1 MLKLS
6 TKMNQVFW
14 EKNLEN
20 ENFITAAIHRENW
33 YFKKT
38 NIFHYFPSKNLK
50 YSQIFLSETIHA
62 QENGS
67 RGPHFAKSLN
77 SNFLKGLT
85 YSAMAGGSRRAGRAL
100 RRRSQRQLFC
110 NILSI
115 NALITVVAV
124 AITPNIKM
132 SVWFLCSCEAAIN
145 NARIVAA
152 TIIYC
157 SEANRLIWKN
167 EGCLQ
172 PDVDV
177 KVKLKWGW
185 SLNAAQTEYR
195 SGRRLL
201 ECLPG
206 KIKQECPNNN
216 AAHRSIINMIRKY
229 H

>member
-1 MLKLS
+1 MVDS
-6 TKMNQVFW
+6 SQDSPMDVGCQDSPMVGS
-14 EKNLEN
+14 
-20 ENFITAAIHRENW
+20 W
-33 YFKKT
+33 Y
-38 NIFHYFPSKNLK
+38 
-50 YSQIFLSETIHA
+50 
-62 QENGS
+62 
-67 RGPHFAKSLN
+67 N
-77 SNFLKGLT
+77 SP
-85 YSAMAGGSRRAGRAL
+85 MVGGSRRAGRAL

-115 NALITVVAV
+115 NALITVAT
-124 AITPNIKM
+124 TPNIEM
-132 SVWFLCSCEAAIN
+132 SVWLLCSCEAAIN

-167 EGCLQ
+167 EGCLE

-185 SLNAAQTEYR
+185 SLNAAQTEYT

-216 AAHRSIINMIRKY
+216 AAHRSITNDKKIPLIMEAVSPFKLLTRLLHCLNCWQCL
-229 H
+229 